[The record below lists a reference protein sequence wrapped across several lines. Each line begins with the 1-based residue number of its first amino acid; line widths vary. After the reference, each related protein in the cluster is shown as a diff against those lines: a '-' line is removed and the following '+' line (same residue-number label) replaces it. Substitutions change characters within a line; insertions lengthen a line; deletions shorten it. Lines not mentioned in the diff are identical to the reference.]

1 MSLHFAKL
9 VFLSPIATGLR
20 AVFAETADNQSVVMP
35 KAHIGQAVAIQKIPL
50 NTKPMKLWK
59 TPFRI
64 ILATT

>member
-35 KAHIGQAVAIQKIPL
+35 KAHIGQAVAIPQNATQHQANEATE
-50 NTKPMKLWK
+50 NTL
-59 TPFRI
+59 
-64 ILATT
+64 

>member
-20 AVFAETADNQSVVMP
+20 AVFAETEDNRPVVMP
-35 KAHIGQAVAIQKIPL
+35 KAASVERSPSKECHIKVKSV
-50 NTKPMKLWK
+50 KPQK

-64 ILATT
+64 MYATT